1 MKLCRRALESVQ
13 IINDKGDV
21 RICGWQYDGGIIG
34 NLLTQSMKEIYNGN
48 HAKLIRQ
55 HHADQDYSHCNPNDC
70 PYVATN
76 TVDEIAV
83 EIDEAPEL
91 PTKLLLAYENACN
104 YQCVMCTIP
113 GCLTGKDLQERE
125 KRLDKIDDEVRK
137 VMPYITEISANGLGE
152 LFASP
157 HILKLLS
164 EWKPLADPSECKA
177 SLETNG
183 SLFTPANWEKISN
196 LGQYHLSVTITVLSF
211 DEEVYQELSG
221 TKLPIQTIL
230 DNLHF
235 VKKLREEGIINFFA
249 IATVYQAKNFRALPE
264 FTRRAI
270 EEFGADYVRLRPYQP
285 WREPDMQEWFRDVR
299 NVYHPYHQEFLEV
312 MKDPIFQH
320 PKVHDWGGGNESNLG
335 PEPYPW
341 LRKRYY
347 CMEKIFCDKNFL
359 PRLKEATNGK
369 PIVIYAMGIVGKAL
383 FAAVHDE
390 IEILY
395 CIDRAMDG
403 ESYCGVPIYS
413 PNRLK
418 DVSKNAIVVVTMV
431 RNDESVIELMK
442 AEGYEGVI
450 PLTEFID

>member
-1 MKLCRRALESVQ
+1 MKLCERALDFVQ
-13 IINDKGDV
+13 VINDNGDV
-21 RICGWQYDGGIIG
+21 RLCSWQYDGGVIG
-34 NLLTQSMKEIYNGN
+34 NLLKQPMTEIY
-48 HAKLIRQ
+48 HSTQAKLIRER
-55 HHADQDYSHCNPNDC
+55 HANQDYSNCNPNAC
-70 PYVATN
+70 PYVACN
-76 TVDEIAV
+76 TVDEISV
-83 EIDEAPEL
+83 EIDEVPKL
-91 PTKLLLAYENACN
+91 PKRLLLAYENTCN
-104 YQCVMCTIP
+104 YHCVMCTIP
-113 GCLTGKDLQERE
+113 GCLKAEELKKREER
-125 KRLDKIDDEVRK
+125 LNKIDEELSK
-137 VMPYITEISANGLGE
+137 VLPHVTEISANGLGE
-152 LFASP
+152 LFASK

-164 EWKPLADPSECKA
+164 EWEPIADASECKVT
-177 SLETNG
+177 LETNG

-196 LGQYHLSVTITVLSF
+196 LGNYHLTVIITVLSF
-211 DEEVYQELSG
+211 DEATYQELSG
-221 TKLPIQTIL
+221 TKLPISNIIK
-230 DNLHF
+230 NLLF
-235 VKKLREEGIINFFA
+235 VKELKEKGIVNRFH
-249 IATVYQAKNFRALPE
+249 IATVYQAKNFRTLPE

-270 EEFGADYVRLRPYQP
+270 EEFGADYVRLRPYEP

-359 PRLKEATNGK
+359 PRLKEATKGK